1 MKSIVAFLVRC
12 VNALLWSLGLSSVVV
27 LLMLGFYICWTQPV
41 SKTVN
46 VDLAEKPAPA
56 RVPVYT
62 KTPAAMVIEKR
73 SVYAGL

>member
-27 LLMLGFYICWTQPV
+27 LLMLGFYVCWTQPV

-46 VDLAEKPAPA
+46 VDLAEKPASVKVPA
-56 RVPVYT
+56 NT
-62 KTPAAMVIEKR
+62 KTPAMVIEKR